1 MPEPSATSPGPD
13 AGTDTPGA
21 PPGLIELPHGKGLK
35 AEEAADIT
43 REALTSIILF
53 AGTAKSGK
61 TTLLASLFLLF
72 QKGPFAGYLFSGSDT
87 LIGYETRNYFA
98 LCASKRATPT
108 TPRTV
113 VSEFLHLRVRMEDLS
128 KPATDVLLCDLAGE
142 DFRAAKDSSDDC
154 KKLEVLRRADRV
166 VLLVDGEKV
175 ADPANRKRAKNDPVT
190 LLRNCL
196 DSGMLD
202 RQTAVD
208 VLFTKWDLVEAS
220 AAKDDAVAYADHVGE
235 EFHRLFAERVRAI
248 RVARVAAHPF
258 AADLPLGH
266 GLADL
271 FPSWAAAAQE
281 RGRVRRFPL
290 REPAGLP
297 EYDRHL
303 RRHLP
308 QLFAGE

>member
-1 MPEPSATSPGPD
+1 VADSTALVDLS
-13 AGTDTPGA
+13 
-21 PPGLIELPHGKGLK
+21 HGRGLK
-35 AEEAADIT
+35 AREAEAIT
-43 REALTSIILF
+43 RHALASVVLV

-98 LCASKRATPT
+98 LCASKRVKPT

-113 VSEFLHLRVRMEDLS
+113 FSEYLHLRVRTEDLS
-128 KPATDVLLCDLAGE
+128 RPSADIVLCDLSGE

-166 VLLVDGEKV
+166 VFLVDGGKV
-175 ADPANRKRAKNDPVT
+175 ADPASRQRAKNDPMT

-202 RQTAVD
+202 QGTAVD

-220 AAKDDAVAYADHVGE
+220 EAKDDAFAFANHVTE
-235 EFHRLFAERVRAI
+235 EFERLFAERVRVLRI
-248 RVARVAAHPF
+248 ARVAAHPF
-258 AADLPLGH
+258 EADLPLGY
-266 GLADL
+266 GLEDL
-271 FPSWAAAAQE
+271 FPAWAEGAEEQ
-281 RGRVRRFPL
+281 RRVRRFPL
-290 REPAGLP
+290 REPQGLP
-297 EYDRHL
+297 EYDRYL
-303 RRHLP
+303 RRRLP
-308 QLFAGE
+308 QLFVGDSS